1 MRFHALCSNTVAS
14 ARSHSH
20 ARMNCAW
27 SETERLYMLSM
38 RIMRETERTQR
49 VSSIRQSMCHLT

>member
-1 MRFHALCSNTVAS
+1 MRFHALCSNMVAS
-14 ARSHSH
+14 TRKHSH

-38 RIMRETERTQR
+38 RIMRETERTQDR
-49 VSSIRQSMCHLT
+49 EAVLM

>member
-1 MRFHALCSNTVAS
+1 MRFHALNSNTVAS
-14 ARSHSH
+14 ARKHSH

-38 RIMRETERTQR
+38 RIMRETERTP
-49 VSSIRQSMCHLT
+49 SNLGKKNYLPS